1 MKRRRGIFLIEMLVV
16 ITVGAA
22 LAGIAVFMLYALMIS
37 HDSGREHLEN
47 CRTISRLAEQFR
59 GDVHSMQKTSADGKE
74 TEIELL
80 PEAANDAKVR
90 YQCLDG
96 RVDRCE
102 LQGEKTVRQES
113 YMLGPD
119 MEASIKTQAQGDATI
134 IGIAISPK
142 AQTEKFYRAFP
153 MRIEALL
160 GLDRLL
166 SKAAKGTVP
175 ISPPENR
182 DSAPSMTE
190 DEP

>member
-1 MKRRRGIFLIEMLVV
+1 MKRRGIFLVEMLIVM
-16 ITVGAA
+16 TVGSA
-22 LAGIAVFMLYALMIS
+22 LAGIAVFMLYALMIN
-37 HDSGREHLEN
+37 HNAGREHLEN
-47 CRTISRLAEQFR
+47 CRTMSRLAEQFR
-59 GDVHSMQKTSADGKE
+59 SDVHSMQKTSADGKE
-74 TEIELL
+74 TEIDLL

-119 MEASIKTQAQGDATI
+119 LEASIKTQAQGDATI

-142 AQTEKFYRAFP
+142 PQTEKLYRAFP
-153 MRIEALL
+153 LRIEALL
-160 GLDRLL
+160 GLDRRLT
-166 SKAAKGTVP
+166 KPAKGTVP
-175 ISPPENR
+175 FSQPENR
-182 DSAPSMTE
+182 DSSPSVTE